1 MNNALTQNGFL
12 LVFQLAGGIA
22 MGSVVRGILRRQVG
36 CNSIFIFVWGLVFG
50 GVPLAAGLEMSQQAP
65 WFLIVQVSV
74 LLISLGITAL
84 LPDIILDSLKSPP
97 VYQLVFGSVFFAIG
111 VGILLSL
118 LSDATDLLQKL
129 FMAVVFSVVGGSFF
143 LKGVQALLQE

>member
-1 MNNALTQNGFL
+1 MNNALMQNGFL

-22 MGSVVRGILRRQVG
+22 MGSVVRGILRRQAG

-65 WFLIVQVSV
+65 WLLIVQVSV

-97 VYQLVFGSVFFAIG
+97 VSQLVFGSVFFVIG

-129 FMAVVFSVVGGSFF
+129 FMAVVFSIVGGSFF